1 MKKDLY
7 ITVTVIIML
16 IISIFSAW
24 IVDATVQIDDDL
36 ELLIIL
42 LVIVNT
48 VIGVISYMVYRN
60 NKG

>member
-36 ELLIIL
+36 EILIIL